1 MRQYWSLRLIG
12 VKAHSHHK
20 CCQLFAKIYG
30 PKEVVLE
37 KGVKGE

>member
-12 VKAHSHHK
+12 VKAHSHHN

-30 PKEVVLE
+30 PKEEVSE
-37 KGVKGE
+37 EGVKGE